1 MFKNTLIAAV
11 AASAVLGAS
20 VQTSAA
26 LPLDVETLKSANSSQ
41 VQTVGLTT
49 KQKQMLGWG
58 AAAGV
63 VGGLLL
69 SGAINKKKQNN
80 AMKLHIAYCSGKFQT
95 YDASTNMYMSTTGP
109 KYCYSHYLH

>member
-26 LPLDVETLKSANSSQ
+26 LPLDVETLKSANTSS
-41 VQTVGLTT
+41 VQTVGWTT
-49 KQKQMLGWG
+49 KEKQKFGWG

-63 VGGLLL
+63 GAALLL
-69 SGAINKKKQNN
+69 SGALNQKKKNN
-80 AMKLHIAYCSGKFQT
+80 AMKMHIAYCSGKWQT
-95 YDASTNMYMSTTGP
+95 YNPATNMYMSTTGP
-109 KYCYSHYLH
+109 KYCYSPYL